1 LKIFRAEFCG
11 KSRGTGV
18 PPVLPERSELYLS
31 CPDCVRAGQAGRL
44 SHVIGACQ
52 LCGFFV
58 LAACIFALINTPAR
72 AKEKEASEKTVDS
85 GSFGVYNGEHRV
97 ATETFSIGQGPQGS
111 VVTSEFKSEQG
122 EQKAEQSSRLE
133 LTPSVD
139 LRQYTWKESLPG
151 KNQATVTPNDTFLI
165 ERFSVGD
172 KQNEQNFLLPASTT
186 ILDDY
191 FFIQREILAWKYLH
205 TACRT
210 EKGTFG
216 CPRGQKVQFGTLNPH
231 ERSSMA
237 VSIEFGGKEKVTI
250 RGKEQ
255 ELNRFLLRAETGDWA
270 FWLDDQFKLLRLRG
284 EDGTE
289 VIRD

>member
-1 LKIFRAEFCG
+1 VKI
-11 KSRGTGV
+11 
-18 PPVLPERSELYLS
+18 
-31 CPDCVRAGQAGRL
+31 VRAKFL
-44 SHVIGACQ
+44 S
-52 LCGFFV
+52 
-58 LAACIFALINTPAR
+58 AAVAVAVCTLPFLSTPAGG
-72 AKEKEASEKTVDS
+72 KEKDVSEKAVDS

-97 ATETFSIGQGPQGS
+97 ATETFSIAQGTQGS

-133 LTPSVD
+133 LTPSVE
-139 LRQYTWKESLPG
+139 LREYTWKESLPE
-151 KNQATVTPNDTFLI
+151 KSQATVTPNDTFLI
-165 ERFSVGD
+165 ERFTVGD

-237 VSIEFGGKEKVTI
+237 VSVEFGAREKVTI

-255 ELNRFLLRAETGDWA
+255 QLSRFLLRSETGDWT
-270 FWLDDQFKLLRLRG
+270 FWLDEQFKLVRLQG
-284 EDGTE
+284 EGGME